1 MVYAWW
7 GFHNQGVRKWTKA
20 WRRENAK
27 CTRGWGRVGW
37 ELSEKYSRKI
47 IYKHKYKALNASL
60 TDIYSVSNGNPFK
73 MSKEGKSCGPSIYPF
88 ICPSLHPSIIASMYL
103 YEYGIWE
110 STHPLNLYSHSALC
124 SLSDVWQIIQ
134 LPSASL
140 SWKMGIIRSSSYTFH
155 QDYHAIIQV
164 LSKQGH
170 LEWLLEAFLKS
181 SNTVFTNCY
190 PYYPKTF
197 HSVCQ
202 FQPFAKAL
210 DFIPY
215 QRPYQYV
222 RTASLSWDH
231 YFNKKEKQNQA
242 PWPGWTLLGQHFWG
256 EPECI
261 TSVPVIVCPLIDED
275 ERLVEASW
283 WEGLA
288 VGKTGPCSGGHGLL
302 SKSLIQFSAG
312 GQGCVSTL

>member
-1 MVYAWW
+1 MGSRRVGHDWATELNWTDIKYYSIFIWNSNLTGNPLFYLAVVYAWW

-47 IYKHKYKALNASL
+47 IYKHIYKALNASL

-88 ICPSLHPSIIASMYL
+88 ICPLLHPSIIASMYL

-110 STHPLNLYSHSALC
+110 STHPLNLYSHSAMC

-140 SWKMGIIRSSSYTFH
+140 SWEMGIIRSSSYTFH

-197 HSVCQ
+197 YSVCQ

-215 QRPYQYV
+215 QRPYQCV
-222 RTASLSWDH
+222 RAASLSPA
-231 YFNKKEKQNQA
+231 K
-242 PWPGWTLLGQHFWG
+242 
-256 EPECI
+256 
-261 TSVPVIVCPLIDED
+261 SVYRCCYSFRCVFSWFPLNLQGD
-275 ERLVEASW
+275 
-283 WEGLA
+283 
-288 VGKTGPCSGGHGLL
+288 P
-302 SKSLIQFSAG
+302 SAI
-312 GQGCVSTL
+312 LRE